1 MICALK
7 FPKTQARHAIDSADR
22 CGEAADLSSSPFT
35 AQRGI
40 EARPAMFRTLLLLI
54 AFVVVI
60 VVALVYTGYI
70 NLNRNAD
77 GSVSI
82 ETKDVQVG
90 TTTAN
95 VQVPVVKTETRQVE
109 VPSVAVTNDQANS
122 Q

>member
-1 MICALK
+1 MKYAAN
-7 FPKTQARHAIDSADR
+7 FSEAQGWRTGNSGDR
-22 CGEAADLSSSPFT
+22 CGEATDLPSSSFT
-35 AQRGI
+35 AQWGKA
-40 EARPAMFRTLLLLI
+40 ARPAMFRTLLLLI

-82 ETKDVQVG
+82 QTKDVQVG

-109 VPSVAVTNDQANS
+109 VPSVAVTNRQGNS

>member
-1 MICALK
+1 
-7 FPKTQARHAIDSADR
+7 
-22 CGEAADLSSSPFT
+22 
-35 AQRGI
+35 
-40 EARPAMFRTLLLLI
+40 MFRTFLLLI

-82 ETKDVQVG
+82 ETKDVRVG

-95 VQVPVVKTETRQVE
+95 VQMPVVKTETRQVE
-109 VPSVAVTNDQANS
+109 VPSVAVTNDQGNS